1 MIALWRYIVVPSA
14 STGKTITKIKINKN
28 DVSLY
33 FGKKKITISN
43 DAYLLSY
50 LYVGKTMSKKEIS
63 TLIECSQRAKML
75 NYAMSILK
83 KGHYTEWKMREK
95 LYAKEATKPIVNSII
110 LKLKEID
117 LINDKMFL
125 EDYLC
130 YSEEKGFGKNRILK
144 DLQEKGIFQQDL
156 KKIKFSDAREK
167 KKALQQ
173 VEKNNS
179 KMIRLSF
186 EKRKQKHY
194 QHLLAYGFDSALAL
208 EVLNKTLIDKPKEE
222 QKNLKKDYQKV
233 FQRLAAKYEG
243 IELRNRIY
251 AALKNKGYRYADI
264 VKMME
269 ENQYGND

>member
-1 MIALWRYIVVPSA
+1 MPSA
-14 STGKTITKIKINKN
+14 NTGKTITKIKINKN

-50 LYVGKTMSKKEIS
+50 LYVGKTMGKKEIS
-63 TLIECSQRAKML
+63 TLLECSQRVKLL

-95 LYAKEATKPIVNSII
+95 LYAKEATKPVVNSII

-125 EDYLC
+125 EDYIC
-130 YSEEKGFGKNRILK
+130 YAEEKGYGKNRVLK
-144 DLQEKGIFQQDL
+144 DLQEKGIFLQDL
-156 KKIKFSDAREK
+156 KKIKFSESSER
-167 KKALQQ
+167 KKARQQ
-173 VEKNNS
+173 VEKNDS

-208 EVLNKTLIDKPKEE
+208 EVINKTIMDRPKEE
-222 QKNLKKDYQKV
+222 QDNLKKDYQKV
-233 FQRLAAKYEG
+233 YQRLVTKYEG
-243 IELRNRIY
+243 LELRKRIY
-251 AALKNKGYRYADI
+251 AALKNKGYRYASI
-264 VKMME
+264 VKLME

>member
-1 MIALWRYIVVPSA
+1 MPSA
-14 STGKTITKIKINKN
+14 STGKIITKIKINKN

-50 LYVGKTMSKKEIS
+50 LYVGKTMSKKELS
-63 TLIECSQRAKML
+63 TLIECSQRAKLL
-75 NYAMSILK
+75 NYAISILR

-95 LYAKEATKPIVNSII
+95 LYAKEGTKPIVNSII

-117 LINDKMFL
+117 LINDKMFT
-125 EDYLC
+125 EDYVC
-130 YSEEKGFGKNRILK
+130 YAEEKGYGKNRILK
-144 DLQEKGIFQQDL
+144 DLQEKGVFAKDL
-156 KKIKFSDAREK
+156 KKIKFSDASER
-167 KKALQQ
+167 KKARQQ
-173 VEKNNS
+173 VEKNDS
-179 KMIRLSF
+179 KTTRLSF

-208 EVLNKTLIDKPKEE
+208 EVINKTLIGKPKEE
-222 QKNLKKDYQKV
+222 QENLEKDYQKV
-233 FQRLAAKYEG
+233 HRRLSIKYEG
-243 IELRNRIY
+243 LELRNRIY
-251 AALKNKGYRYADI
+251 TTLKNKGYRYTNI

>member
-1 MIALWRYIVVPSA
+1 MPSA
-14 STGKTITKIKINKN
+14 NTGKIITKIKINKN

-63 TLIECSQRAKML
+63 ILVECSQRAKL
-75 NYAMSILK
+75 FNYAMSILK

-95 LYAKEATKPIVNSII
+95 LYAKEATKPIVDSII
-110 LKLKEID
+110 FKLKEID

-125 EDYLC
+125 EDYIC
-130 YSEEKGFGKNRILK
+130 FAEEKGYGKNRILK
-144 DLQEKGIFQQDL
+144 DLQEKGIFLQDL
-156 KKIKFSDAREK
+156 KKIKFSETSER
-167 KKALQQ
+167 KKARQQ
-173 VEKNNS
+173 VEKNDS
-179 KMIRLSF
+179 KMARLSF

-208 EVLNKTLIDKPKEE
+208 EVINKTLVDKPKEE
-222 QKNLKKDYQKV
+222 QENLKKDYQRV
-233 FQRLAAKYEG
+233 VQRLATKYEG
-243 IELRNRIY
+243 LELRNHILTT
-251 AALKNKGYRYADI
+251 LKNKGYRYTNI

-269 ENQYGND
+269 EIQYGND